1 MGVIKKCK
9 KTLSAELRRVGK
21 DRIRL
26 EITKDNYETFC
37 NAVGLY
43 KKEFIQTLRKS
54 EAEHRAGHITKR
66 KSLLEING
74 QT

>member
-9 KTLSAELRRVGK
+9 KTLSAELKRVGK

-66 KSLLEING
+66 KSIFEITG